1 MKKHY
6 VVGFLFSEDYSR
18 IVLIRKNRPD
28 WQAGLLNG
36 LGGKINLLDE
46 TPVTAMKREFKEES
60 GVEVDNWK
68 EFLKLEG
75 EVSVVY
81 FFIATGD
88 TTKVTTIET
97 GIVESYD
104 VATLK
109 ERLGAC
115 VPNLSW
121 ILPLALTNDKFTG
134 TINLG

>member
-97 GIVESYD
+97 EIVESYD

>member
-46 TPVTAMKREFKEES
+46 TPVTAMKREFKEEA
-60 GVEVDNWK
+60 GVEINDWK

-88 TTKVTTIET
+88 TTKVTTMET
-97 GIVESYD
+97 EIVDSYD

-109 ERLGAC
+109 DRLGAC

-121 ILPLALTNDKFTG
+121 ILPLVLTNDKFKG

>member
-18 IVLIRKNRPD
+18 VVLIRKNRPE

-46 TPVTAMKREFKEES
+46 TPKLAMRREFLEEA
-60 GVEVDNWK
+60 GVIVDNWK

-75 EVSVVY
+75 PTSVV
-81 FFIATGD
+81 FFFMATGD
-88 TTKVTTIET
+88 TTKVTTMET
-97 GIVESYD
+97 EVVESYD
-104 VATLK
+104 VATVK
-109 ERLGAC
+109 ERMGAC